1 MSKLPPKR
9 KKLTVPRFVD
19 MKRTGDR
26 IAMLTGYDFPTAKL
40 LDESGTDSILVG
52 DSLGMVVQGRD
63 STLPV
68 TLDQMIYHGEM
79 VVRATKHALV
89 IVDMPFMS
97 YHVSPQQA
105 VENAGRIIKETG
117 ADAVK
122 LEGGEAMAETIGAI
136 VAASIPVFGHIG
148 MQPQSVNTYGGF
160 RVQRQEDRLLA
171 DAAALEQAGAFG
183 MVLELIP
190 RQLAAKVT
198 AAVSVPTIGIG
209 AGPDCDGQ
217 VLVTPDML
225 GQFQGFKPKFVKHF
239 GSLHD
244 AATQAVGDYV
254 REVREGTYPDEDH
267 SHT

>member
-1 MSKLPPKR
+1 MAETRKR
-9 KKLTVPRFVD
+9 RKLTAPKFVN
-19 MKRTGDR
+19 MKADGKK
-26 IAMLTGYDFPTAKL
+26 IAMLTAYDYPSAKL
-40 LDESGTDSILVG
+40 MDDAGVDSVLVG
-52 DSLGMVVQGRD
+52 DSLGMVVQGKS
-63 STLPV
+63 STLQV

-79 VVRATKHALV
+79 VARAVKYALV

-122 LEGGEAMAETIGAI
+122 LEGGESMVETIAALGR
-136 VAASIPVFGHIG
+136 ASIPVFGHIG

-160 RVQRQEDRLLA
+160 KVQREEEQLLSDAKAIA
-171 DAAALEQAGAFG
+171 DAGVFG

-190 RQLAAKVT
+190 RGIAEKVT

-209 AGPDCDGQ
+209 AGVGCDGQ

-225 GQFQGFKPKFVKHF
+225 GQFQGFQPKFVKRF
-239 GSLHD
+239 AELHD
-244 AATQAVGDYV
+244 TTSDAVARYIA
-254 REVREGTYPDEDH
+254 EVKEGTYPDDAH
-267 SHT
+267 SHE